1 VTTAGQPPDAGATGG
16 VVSYLGHATVGIELA
31 GVQVLTDPILT
42 KGISFVRRVG
52 ARPDV
57 VRDLPRLVLISHG
70 HHDHLHMGS
79 LRHAGSGLSLV
90 VPVGLG
96 ALVRKWG
103 YRDAIELPIGETMR
117 HGDLDIT
124 AVAAVHSGLR
134 VPFGPRADAIG
145 FIISG
150 GGRTI
155 YFAGD
160 TDLFDGMAEIGDLG
174 LDLALLPVWGWGPR
188 LGPGHLDPVRAAMA
202 VEMLRPRL
210 AIPIH
215 WGTLW
220 PMAMPWRR
228 RVLTEPPLDLVAAVE
243 KRGLPTKVVILEPG
257 HQLEL

>member
-1 VTTAGQPPDAGATGG
+1 M
-16 VVSYLGHATVGIELA
+16 SYLGHATVGIELA

-42 KGISFVRRVG
+42 KGVSFVRRVG

-57 VRDLPRLVLISHG
+57 ARDVPRLVLISHA

-79 LRHAGSGLSLV
+79 LRHAGTGVSLV

-103 YRDAIELPIGETMR
+103 YRDAIELPVGATMR
-117 HGDLDIT
+117 HGDLEVT
-124 AVAAVHSGLR
+124 AVHAVHSGLR
-134 VPFGPRADAIG
+134 VPFGPRAAAIG
-145 FIISG
+145 YVISG
-150 GGRTI
+150 SGRTI

-160 TDLFDGMAEIGDLG
+160 TDLFDGMATIGDLG

-188 LGPGHLDPVRAAMA
+188 LGPGHLDPLRAAQA
-202 VEMLRPRL
+202 VEVLRPTL
-210 AIPIH
+210 AVPIH

-228 RVLTEPPLDLVAAVE
+228 HVLTEPPLDLVNAVH
-243 KRGLPTKVVILEPG
+243 KRGLPTRVVILEPG
-257 HQLEL
+257 QRLDF